1 MQELYRKL
9 YGIEEKPPRWKFC
22 TNYVRGN
29 LGNALGSLYVK
40 RYFDEHSKEDVRT
53 STVYFWRKRI
63 IFSFIGSLFN
73 FASLTISIPS
83 IFEFKME
90 LLTSEVQAVFQNFIS
105 TKGGWISDAT
115 KAIAIYKIE
124 NIARSIGYPD
134 SILDDE
140 LLEEEVKEV
149 LYT

>member
-53 STVYFWRKRI
+53 STVYFRRKRI
-63 IFSFIGSLFN
+63 IFSFIYLTSLPF
-73 FASLTISIPS
+73 SIPF
-83 IFEFKME
+83 IFKFKME

-115 KAIAIYKIE
+115 KAIANEKIE

-140 LLEEEVKEV
+140 LLEEEVTEV
-149 LYT
+149 LCI